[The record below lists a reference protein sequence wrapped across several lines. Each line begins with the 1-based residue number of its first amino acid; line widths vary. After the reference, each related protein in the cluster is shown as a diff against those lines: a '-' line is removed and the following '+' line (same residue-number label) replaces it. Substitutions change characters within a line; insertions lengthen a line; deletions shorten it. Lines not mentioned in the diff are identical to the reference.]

1 MWDELNNAWPQMGTR
16 PRRLWELIRITPEKW
31 RLHSRSGASGGFWA
45 VGIIGRD
52 VIWYNEVERCFM
64 RSAYQTSGIIAETS
78 GHAGAL
84 HEVVQGLLKSI
95 EGDALS

>member
-1 MWDELNNAWPQMGTR
+1 
-16 PRRLWELIRITPEKW
+16 
-31 RLHSRSGASGGFWA
+31 
-45 VGIIGRD
+45 
-52 VIWYNEVERCFM
+52 M